1 MATVTTPSKYYT
13 QFYSTRIQTPPT
25 IKLRP
30 ALPVALD
37 KQQWWRKDVSATYN
51 GSAFLGLNRAGVVS
65 GKVTLDETP
74 VVGAEVFLFSLPAMI
89 LIRTGRADK
98 NGNYS
103 FDGLDKTSNKYIA
116 VARIPPHNAMA
127 LDILTPA

>member
-1 MATVTTPSKYYT
+1 MATITTPSKYYT
-13 QFYSTRIQTPPT
+13 QFYSMLVRVPPT
-25 IKLRP
+25 IAMKRSTANYMEKLP
-30 ALPVALD
+30 
-37 KQQWWRKDVSATYN
+37 WWRKDVSATYN

-89 LIRTGRADK
+89 MIRTGRADK

-103 FDGLDKTSNKYIA
+103 FDGLDKSSNKYVA
-116 VARIPPHNAMA
+116 VARIPPHNAMIF
-127 LDILTPA
+127 DTLTPA